1 MSLNSPEIDAILGEL
16 PLSGSH
22 IQKVIQRD
30 FKNLYLSIYAPPEA
44 WWLRICL
51 EHPYVRVHST
61 THPPRTK
68 RSHQRFESFL
78 HSRITGGR
86 IESVEHMYRDRIV
99 RFTIR
104 RDDEY
109 TYLYLR
115 LWGTRANAIATET
128 DGTVLDA
135 CFRKPK
141 EGLESGGS
149 FVPTDPKRDNS
160 DREIRAI
167 PPGVSINEAIDEA
180 YHIAETERDRERLTQ
195 RLSTRLER
203 TRRRLA
209 TRLGEIEKGQRE
221 ADAGDRNRHYG
232 DLILANLYRISP
244 SDEAVDVEDYLNDN
258 APLRIPLDPR
268 LDGSAN
274 AKRYY
279 DRGRR
284 AEESTE
290 FLASSAASLKQ
301 RLRTIDDQLS
311 TLREYSLSE
320 LRSLLAEVEH
330 ERSRSPSP
338 NDDTPGIEFDSQG
351 FRIVVGRNAKENDK
365 LLRGRVK
372 GNDWWLHTRDY
383 AGGYVFIRN
392 RPGKSVPLE
401 VLLDAGNLA
410 LFYSKGRSNGK
421 GDLYYTQVK
430 YLRRA
435 KDGPTGL
442 VIPTQEKNLQVE
454 LDPERLKRLG
464 IGSSI

>member
-1 MSLNSPEIDAILGEL
+1 MSLNSPEIDAILDEL

-30 FKNLYLSIYAPPEA
+30 VKNLYFSVYAPPEA
-44 WWLRICL
+44 WWLRVCL
-51 EHPYVRVHST
+51 EHPYVRLHST
-61 THPPRTK
+61 AHPPRVK

-86 IESVEHMYRDRIV
+86 IESVEHVFHDRIV

-109 TYLYLR
+109 MYLYLR
-115 LWGTRANAIATET
+115 LWGTRANAIATEV

-141 EGLESGGS
+141 EGLETGGR
-149 FVPTDPKRDNS
+149 FVPTDPDRDDSNRVMR
-160 DREIRAI
+160 DT
-167 PPGVSINEAIDEA
+167 PPGISINEAIDRA
-180 YHIAETERDRERLTQ
+180 YHEAESERDRERLTQ
-195 RLSTRLER
+195 RLTTRLER
-203 TRRRLA
+203 ARRRVA
-209 TRLGEIEKGQRE
+209 ARLDEIEKGIRE
-221 ADAGDRNRHYG
+221 ADAGDRNRHFG
-232 DLILANLYRISP
+232 DLILANLFRISNG
-244 SDEAVDVEDYLNDN
+244 DGAVDVEDYLNGN
-258 APLRIPLDPR
+258 APVRISLDPR

-274 AKRYY
+274 AQRYY

-284 AEESTE
+284 AGESLE
-290 FLASSAASLKQ
+290 FLSSSAASLSQ
-301 RLRTIDDQLS
+301 RLRTIDDRLS
-311 TLREYSLSE
+311 TLNDLPLPE
-320 LRSLLAEVEH
+320 LRGLLCEL
-330 ERSRSPSP
+330 ERGRSQAPSST
-338 NDDTPGIEFDSQG
+338 DASPGTEFDSHG

-365 LLRGRVK
+365 LFRGRVK
-372 GNDWWLHTRDY
+372 GNDWWLHARDY

-430 YLRRA
+430 NLRRA

-442 VIPTQEKNLQVE
+442 VIPTREKNLQVE
-454 LDPERLKRLG
+454 LDPGRLKRLG
-464 IGSSI
+464 IGGSI